1 MKRLQ
6 WSDSLSVGVYLID
19 KQHMDLVELINNI
32 ADALEAGAEKRAVSQ
47 LIRRFYDY
55 TTTHFQAEESLMDHE
70 TYADYF
76 EQVRQHL
83 DCSMKALEFHRRFS
97 MEEGFDLY
105 EFYTYIAKWFLEH
118 TSGIDKTLGDHIRQH
133 GGTCA

>member
-6 WSDSLSVGVYLID
+6 WDDSLSVGVYLID
-19 KQHMDLVELINNI
+19 KQHMELVDLINNI
-32 ADALEAGAEKRAVSQ
+32 ADALETGAGKRTVST

-55 TTTHFQAEESLMDHE
+55 TTTHFHAEESLMDHE
-70 TYADYF
+70 TYPDYF

-97 MEEGFDLY
+97 MEDEFDL
-105 EFYTYIAKWFLEH
+105 EAFYTYIATWFLDH
-118 TSGIDKTLGDHIRQH
+118 TSGIDKSLGAHIRLH
-133 GGTCA
+133 GGGCA